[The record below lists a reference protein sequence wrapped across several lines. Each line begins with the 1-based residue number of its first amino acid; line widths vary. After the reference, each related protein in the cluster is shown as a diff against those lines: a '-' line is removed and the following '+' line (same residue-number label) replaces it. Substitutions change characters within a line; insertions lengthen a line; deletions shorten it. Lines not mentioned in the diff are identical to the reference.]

1 MCKVPDPPPP
11 PTPVEP
17 PKAAGDAVQRAGNRA
32 RDRLRSL
39 SGRRGTILTPL
50 GGGAAGVSTTSKT
63 LLGA

>member
-1 MCKVPDPPPP
+1 MCKVPDPPPS

-17 PKAAGDAVQRAGNRA
+17 PKAAGETVQRAGNRA

-39 SGRRGTILTPL
+39 SGRRGTVLTAL
-50 GGGAAGVSTTSKT
+50 SGAGETNIGRKT

>member
-32 RDRLRSL
+32 RDRLRSQ
-39 SGRRGTILTPL
+39 SGRRGTILTSP
-50 GGGAAGVSTTSKT
+50 GGAVGGFATGKT
-63 LLGA
+63 LLGS

>member
-17 PKAAGDAVQRAGNRA
+17 PKAAGETVQRAGNRA

-39 SGRRGTILTPL
+39 SGRRGTVLTVL
-50 GGGAAGVSTTSKT
+50 SGAGETNIGRKT